1 MSERSLFIFNAIY
14 RMVPLTWV
22 SRSHY
27 FSMANISVCFFI
39 KLQMMLLLSLQC
51 NVPLTFVPSSIA
63 ESLVVIPAVR

>member
-1 MSERSLFIFNAIY
+1 MMPFSMTLVIET
-14 RMVPLTWV
+14 LTSV

-27 FSMANISVCFFI
+27 FSMANISEQCVFI

-51 NVPLTFVPSSIA
+51 IVPLTLGPSSIA